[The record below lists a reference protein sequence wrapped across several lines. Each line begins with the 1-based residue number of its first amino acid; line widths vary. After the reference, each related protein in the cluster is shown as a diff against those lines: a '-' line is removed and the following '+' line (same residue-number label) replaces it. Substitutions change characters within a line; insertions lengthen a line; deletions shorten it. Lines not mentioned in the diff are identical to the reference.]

1 MYEVAF
7 KVKYFKV
14 LWITVSKIEGTEF
27 KVSGNGVLLVSF
39 LMDLAMPR
47 NEGLSSASVCAGRS
61 APAVPGDMAHL
72 RCKLLPTSLL
82 LTDLEPT
89 MGYGKQTIV
98 CLRHLGLGAKCPT
111 LDPSGG
117 TISKNRLAAN
127 KLEFGAQLQHS
138 SSCLAATPNLCT
150 LYLLSSA
157 TLRI

>member
-61 APAVPGDMAHL
+61 APAVPGDVTRL
-72 RCKLLPTSLL
+72 PCKVLPTSML
-82 LTDLEPT
+82 LEPDT
-89 MGYGKQTIV
+89 VLSLIRATVKNRRLGTLS
-98 CLRHLGLGAKCPT
+98 LRPPVTKVIEG
-111 LDPSGG
+111 
-117 TISKNRLAAN
+117 ISKNRLAAN
-127 KLEFGAQLQHS
+127 KLESGEQLQHS
-138 SSCLAATPNLCT
+138 SSCLAATPNLRT
-150 LYLLSSA
+150 LYVLSSA
-157 TLRI
+157 TLRT